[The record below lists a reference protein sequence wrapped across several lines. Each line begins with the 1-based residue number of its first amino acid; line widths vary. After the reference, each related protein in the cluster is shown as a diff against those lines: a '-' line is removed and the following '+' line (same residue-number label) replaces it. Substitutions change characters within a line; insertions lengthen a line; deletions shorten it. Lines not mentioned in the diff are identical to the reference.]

1 MTAAGGRSRTFGRGR
16 TPRQPRAAAYEKV
29 NERDCTVRTANVYQ
43 GSKALDIG
51 YYFRRKRGSEPVLL
65 LTYKIPPG
73 GSEGMHTH
81 RRGDARAGS
90 YDEFYYIIAGA
101 GRMSIGGEEVRIAAG
116 DYIHVPNGVA
126 HDVRNT
132 SRRRTLKLHLVA
144 IER

>member
-1 MTAAGGRSRTFGRGR
+1 MNTRSAKKSSRTAKYG
-16 TPRQPRAAAYEKV
+16 KV
-29 NERDCTVRTANVYQ
+29 NERDCTVRQAHVYQ
-43 GSKALDIG
+43 GKKTLEIG
-51 YYFRRKRGSEPVLL
+51 CFFRRQRGSEPVLL

-81 RRGDARAGS
+81 RRGDKQVGS
-90 YDEFYYIIAGA
+90 YDEFYYIISGA
-101 GRMSIGGEEVRIAAG
+101 GRMHIGGEDLRIEAG

-132 SRRRTLKLHLVA
+132 SRSRALKLHLVA